1 MARKW
6 RFQFGLRT
14 LMLAMLVLGILPWIV
29 LKVREARER
38 QFWNALEESKRLRD
52 ESLAKW
58 RTTYDRWQQGNAT
71 IRDESDARQRYFDT
85 RSQVERTVRAVNE
98 YYDSDE
104 KQIGASLERFV
115 TQTSRSTFESMPWEA
130 RTRLFRFKR
139 GNL

>member
-38 QFWNALEESKRLRD
+38 QIWNALEESKRLRD
-52 ESLAKW
+52 EAIADW
-58 RTTYDRWQQGNAT
+58 RLTYDRWQQGNAT

-85 RSQVERTVRAVNE
+85 RSKVERTVRAVNE
-98 YYDSDE
+98 YYDGDE
-104 KQIGASLERFV
+104 KQIGASRERFV
-115 TQTSRSTFESMPWEA
+115 TQT
-130 RTRLFRFKR
+130 K
-139 GNL
+139 